1 MYFRGNYVDQFNEI
15 LVNHYQRTISGE
27 NILTIVSAEMKNQ
40 FETYPPSNLMDGNL
54 NNFAH
59 TTTVEDGM
67 WMRVFLETAFIWRQ
81 SSVTKVIVY
90 NRRHDC
96 CKDRIVGASVFIKAG
111 EKYVKD
117 CGKINSAQNS
127 YIFNCEGDGNVIEI
141 SQEGTVRDWN
151 IAEIQVYGIPAI
163 IPSPGLDL

>member
-1 MYFRGNYVDQFNEI
+1 M
-15 LVNHYQRTISGE
+15 
-27 NILTIVSAEMKNQ
+27 LTIVSAEMKSQ
-40 FETYPPSNLMDGNL
+40 FETYYPSNLMDGNL

-67 WMRVFLETAFIWRQ
+67 WMRVYLETE

-90 NRRHDC
+90 NRRDDC
-96 CKDRIVGASVFIKAG
+96 CKDRIIGASVFIKKR

-117 CGKINSAQNS
+117 CGKISSAENF
-127 YIFNCEGDGNVIEI
+127 YTFNCEGDGNVIEI
-141 SQEGTVRDWN
+141 SQEGTVEDWN